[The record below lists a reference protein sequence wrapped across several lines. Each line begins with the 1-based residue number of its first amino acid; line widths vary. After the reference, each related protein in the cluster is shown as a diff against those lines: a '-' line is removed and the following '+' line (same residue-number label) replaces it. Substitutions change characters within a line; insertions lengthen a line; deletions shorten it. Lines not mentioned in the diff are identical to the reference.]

1 MPRRSLRSRTTLVT
15 AAAVAGALLAPTQ
28 VGASEAPSAARDTID
43 VRGTVVVL
51 AGEDG
56 NPDRYSLLLPSGRT
70 VSLADGFHADPLS
83 HFSGSVAAPGVGSG
97 RVLTGSL
104 RSRTLGRAVSSGTP
118 LEVVDART
126 ATPGA
131 PSPGPT
137 PHNTYVAKVTNFG
150 PIGLTDQQVLDG
162 LAGAQQY
169 WVRESSGLIPA
180 WGTASGVVPVAAGAG
195 SATDCGLSNNGA
207 SFAAIADNV
216 GAQAFPGI
224 DFSGG
229 SPNHLVVV
237 VPDNCGGNEAAGRG
251 RLGTSLASGGPV
263 ILEAEP
269 GAGFRVILEHEFGH
283 NVGLQHSNNRFQ
295 EYGGNYEV
303 MGAGPSNYTNPALGT
318 VYRMEQGI
326 LGAGEAVDGL
336 AGGSWNL
343 APRSSGSGLR
353 GVHFINPDDGKRY
366 FVDYRDGCWR
376 RRRLVVRR
384 QPHRLPR
391 PRPAV
396 PHRCRGRA
404 RGRPHRLVPRGHQRG
419 GRRHGRDASGRR
431 SVGQRL
437 EHAERRGERNVD
449 RHHQPRTR
457 ARTARSAPAR

>member
-104 RSRTLGRAVSSGTP
+104 RSRTLAAGRSLPGRRSRSSTR
-118 LEVVDART
+118 AR

-150 PIGLTDQQVLDG
+150 PIGLTDQQILDG

-180 WGTASGVVPVAAGAG
+180 WGTAREWS
-195 SATDCGLSNNGA
+195 
-207 SFAAIADNV
+207 
-216 GAQAFPGI
+216 
-224 DFSGG
+224 
-229 SPNHLVVV
+229 
-237 VPDNCGGNEAAGRG
+237 
-251 RLGTSLASGGPV
+251 
-263 ILEAEP
+263 
-269 GAGFRVILEHEFGH
+269 
-283 NVGLQHSNNRFQ
+283 
-295 EYGGNYEV
+295 
-303 MGAGPSNYTNPALGT
+303 
-318 VYRMEQGI
+318 
-326 LGAGEAVDGL
+326 
-336 AGGSWNL
+336 
-343 APRSSGSGLR
+343 RS
-353 GVHFINPDDGKRY
+353 
-366 FVDYRDGCWR
+366 
-376 RRRLVVRR
+376 
-384 QPHRLPR
+384 
-391 PRPAV
+391 
-396 PHRCRGRA
+396 
-404 RGRPHRLVPRGHQRG
+404 RLVP
-419 GRRHGRDASGRR
+419 GRR
-431 SVGQRL
+431 
-437 EHAERRGERNVD
+437 
-449 RHHQPRTR
+449 P
-457 ARTARSAPAR
+457 TAG